1 MLMRRQTEQRSL
13 VIGTYH
19 KVQIGLS
26 IRVKKINVIKKKDE
40 CSCQGGG
47 DDPLPLGALGLHTV
61 TVHFFS
67 REMKGSCIK

>member
-1 MLMRRQTEQRSL
+1 MEQKSL
-13 VIGTYH
+13 AIGTCH
-19 KVQIGLS
+19 KVQIGLN
-26 IRVKKINVIKKKDE
+26 IRVKKINVIKKDE

-47 DDPLPLGALGLHTV
+47 GDPLPLGASGLHTV